1 MKLKYAFLNLFI
13 GCISLLIVNN
23 KLCTS
28 VKAEELLNIE
38 LNKEIQEG
46 KFLIGL
52 KQYLGGENDSF
63 SKKKSIN
70 FITEKGFLNLISSNG
85 IKHKSKQINITWV
98 DLPIKNPKTIERIV
112 FGPFASY
119 ESAKK
124 QADKLKDKGFETT
137 VAYPKNWEVWIPFQD
152 DLPEFELKNKI
163 FRKIKNSQI
172 IPVLRSEYGVMKLKG
187 PVYIYAQEE
196 IKINGVNF
204 GKNFFLIK
212 DLYGTWTLVQKIEFD
227 DYLAGVLPYEIGPN
241 SPLEALKAQAVIART
256 WGIFNSDRFN
266 MDKYHLC
273 ISTQC
278 QVYKPSQITNKKVQK
293 AIEATSNLI
302 LTHSNQPIN
311 AFYHGSNGGVS
322 ATAGESWQIKDY
334 SYFNSIIDGSKSLNE
349 NFKLPIASESDLN
362 NFLDFDQEQFYGSNH
377 SLFRW
382 NKKISSLDIKEKLI
396 KNKLMNINDDV
407 LDLNAIE
414 RGYSGRVIKLE
425 IQTNKVN
432 KSIVL
437 VKDDIRRVL
446 NFIPSNLFTI
456 NKLSD
461 NLWLLRGGGFG
472 HGVGLS
478 QSGAIEMAKLGFSY
492 EQILNHYYRDAKL
505 KKIEILSQRKLSN

>member
-1 MKLKYAFLNLFI
+1 MKLKFAFLYLFL
-13 GCISLLIVNN
+13 GYISLFLINI
-23 KLCTS
+23 KFTS
-28 VKAEELLNIE
+28 NVKGEELQKVE
-38 LNKEIQEG
+38 LNNEIKKG

-63 SKKKSIN
+63 SKKKNIT
-70 FITEKGFLNLISSNG
+70 FITDKGFLNLISSNG
-85 IKHKSKQINITWV
+85 IKHKSKEINISWV
-98 DLPIKNPKTIERIV
+98 DIPIKNPKTIERII

-124 QADKLKDKGFETT
+124 QAEKLKDKGFKTT
-137 VAYPKNWEVWIPFQD
+137 VAYPKNWEVWIPFED

-163 FRKIKNSQI
+163 YRKIKNFQI
-172 IPVLRSEYGVMKLKG
+172 TPVLRSEYSLMKLEG
-187 PVYIYAQEE
+187 PIYIYAQED
-196 IKINGVNF
+196 ITINGVNF
-204 GKNFFLIK
+204 GKNFYLLK

-273 ISTQC
+273 ITTQC
-278 QVYKPSQITNKKVQK
+278 QVYKPPKITNKNVKK

-302 LTHSNQPIN
+302 LTYKNKPIN

-322 ATAGESWQIKDY
+322 ATAGESWQIQDY
-334 SYFNSIIDGSKSLNE
+334 SYFNSIIDGSKSLNKI
-349 NFKLPIASESDLN
+349 FKLPITNESELN
-362 NFLDFDQEQFYGSNH
+362 NFLDFDKEQFYGSNH

-382 NKKISSLDIKEKLI
+382 NKKISSLEIKEKLI
-396 KNKLMNINDDV
+396 KNKLININDDV
-407 LDLNAIE
+407 LDINIFE
-414 RGYSGRVIKLE
+414 RGSSGRVIKLE
-425 IQTNKVN
+425 IRTDKVN

-461 NLWLLRGGGFG
+461 DLWLLRGGGFG

-492 EQILNHYYRDAKL
+492 EQILNHYYRKAKL
-505 KKIEILSQRKLSN
+505 KKFEILSQ

>member
-1 MKLKYAFLNLFI
+1 MKLKFAFLNLFL
-13 GCISLLIVNN
+13 GCISLLLINTKSSSYVM
-23 KLCTS
+23 
-28 VKAEELLNIE
+28 AEELVKVE
-38 LNKEIQEG
+38 LNKEIKKG

-52 KQYLGGENDSF
+52 RQYLGGEKDSF
-63 SKKKSIN
+63 SRKKNIS
-70 FITEKGFLNLISSNG
+70 FITDKGFLNLISSNG
-85 IKHKSKQINITWV
+85 IKYKSKHINITWV
-98 DLPIKNPKTIERIV
+98 DIPIKNPKIIERIV

-124 QADKLKDKGFETT
+124 QAENLKDKGFETT
-137 VAYPKNWEVWIPFQD
+137 VAYPENWEVWIPFEE

-163 FRKIKNSQI
+163 FRKINNIQI
-172 IPVLRSEYGVMKLKG
+172 TPAIKSDYGLMKLEG
-187 PVYIYAQEE
+187 PIHIYSEEE
-196 IKINGVNF
+196 IKINGVTF
-204 GKNFFLIK
+204 GKNFYLIK
-212 DLYGTWTLVQKIEFD
+212 DSYGTWTLVQKIDFD
-227 DYLAGVLPYEIGPN
+227 DYLVGVLPYEIGPN

-256 WGIFNSDRFN
+256 WGIFNSDRFK

-278 QVYKPSQITNKKVQK
+278 QVYKPSKIKNKKVQI

-302 LTHSNQPIN
+302 LMYKNQPIN
-311 AFYHGSNGGVS
+311 AFYHGSNGGLS
-322 ATAGESWQIKDY
+322 ATAGESWQIQDY
-334 SYFNSIIDGSKSLNE
+334 SYFNSILDGSKSLNKI
-349 NFKLPIASESDLN
+349 FKLPITSRSDLN
-362 NFLDFDQEQFYGSNH
+362 DLLNFDKEQFYGSDH

-382 NKKISSLDIKEKLI
+382 NKKISSLEIKEKLI
-396 KNKLMNINDDV
+396 KNKLININENV
-407 LDLNAIE
+407 LDINSIE
-414 RGYSGRVIKLE
+414 RGSSGRVTKME

-446 NFIPSNLFTI
+446 SFIPSNLFTI

-461 NLWLLRGGGFG
+461 DLWLLRGGGFG

-492 EQILNHYYRDAKL
+492 EQILNHYYRGTKL
-505 KKIEILSQRKLSN
+505 KKIEILSQ

>member
-1 MKLKYAFLNLFI
+1 MKLKFTFLKLLL
-13 GCISLLIVNN
+13 GCISLLIINI
-23 KLCTS
+23 KFTS
-28 VKAEELLNIE
+28 NDLVAGELLKVE
-38 LNKEIQEG
+38 LNKEIKKG
-46 KFLIGL
+46 NFLIGL

-63 SKKKSIN
+63 SKKKNIN
-70 FITEKGFLNLISSNG
+70 FITDKGFLNIVSSNG
-85 IKHKSKQINITWV
+85 FIHKSKQINITWE
-98 DLPIKNPKTIERIV
+98 DIPIKNPKTIERIV

-124 QADKLKDKGFETT
+124 QAEKLKDKGYETT
-137 VAYPKNWEVWIPFQD
+137 IAYPKNWEVWIPFED

-163 FRKIKNSQI
+163 FRKLKNFQI
-172 IPVLRSEYGVMKLKG
+172 TPVLRSEYSVMKLEG
-187 PVYIYAQEE
+187 PIYIYAQEE

-204 GKNFFLIK
+204 GKNFYLIK
-212 DLYGTWTLVQKIEFD
+212 DSYGTWTLVQKIEFD

-278 QVYKPSQITNKKVQK
+278 QVYKPPKTKYKKVKK
-293 AIEATSNLI
+293 AIKATSNLI
-302 LTHSNQPIN
+302 LTYENKPIN

-322 ATAGESWQIKDY
+322 ATAGESWQIQDY
-334 SYFNSIIDGSKSLNE
+334 SYFNSIIDGSKSLSKI
-349 NFKLPIASESDLN
+349 FKLPIISESDLN
-362 NFLDFDQEQFYGSNH
+362 NFLDFDKEKFYGSYH

-382 NKKISSLDIKEKLI
+382 NKKISSLEIKAKLI
-396 KNKLMNINDDV
+396 KNELININENV
-407 LDLNAIE
+407 LDLNSIE
-414 RGYSGRVIKLE
+414 RGSSGRVTKLE
-425 IQTNKVN
+425 IKTNKVN

-461 NLWLLRGGGFG
+461 DLWLLRGGGFG

-505 KKIEILSQRKLSN
+505 KKIETLSQ

>member
-1 MKLKYAFLNLFI
+1 MKLKFAFLNLFL
-13 GCISLLIVNN
+13 GCISLFIINTKFSSSLV
-23 KLCTS
+23 
-28 VKAEELLNIE
+28 AEELVKIE
-38 LNKEIQEG
+38 LNKEIKKG

-52 KQYLGGENDSF
+52 KQYLGGEYDSF
-63 SKKKSIN
+63 SRKKNIT
-70 FITEKGFLNLISSNG
+70 FITDKGFLNLISSNG
-85 IKHKSKQINITWV
+85 IKHKSKQINISWV
-98 DLPIKNPKTIERIV
+98 DIPIKNPKIIERIV

-124 QADKLKDKGFETT
+124 QAEKLKDKGFETT
-137 VAYPKNWEVWIPFQD
+137 VAYPKNWEVWIPFED

-172 IPVLRSEYGVMKLKG
+172 TPVLRSEYSVMKLEG
-187 PVYIYAQEE
+187 PIYIYAQED

-204 GKNFFLIK
+204 GKNFYLLK

-256 WGIFNSDRFN
+256 WGIFNSNRFN

-273 ISTQC
+273 ITTQC
-278 QVYKPSQITNKKVQK
+278 QVYKPPKITNKKVQK
-293 AIEATSNLI
+293 AIEETSNLI
-302 LTHSNQPIN
+302 LTYRNQPIN

-322 ATAGESWQIKDY
+322 ATAGESWQIQDY
-334 SYFNSIIDGSKSLNE
+334 SYFNSIIDGSKSLNK
-349 NFKLPIASESDLN
+349 NFKLPIINESDVT
-362 NFLDFDQEQFYGSNH
+362 NFLDFDKEQFYGSNH

-382 NKKISSLDIKEKLI
+382 NKKISSLEIKEKLI
-396 KNKLMNINDDV
+396 KNKLIDVNDDV
-407 LDLNAIE
+407 LNLNSIE
-414 RGYSGRVIKLE
+414 RGPSGRVTKLE
-425 IQTNKVN
+425 IQTTKVK

-461 NLWLLRGGGFG
+461 DLWLLRGGGFG

-505 KKIEILSQRKLSN
+505 KKIEILSQ

>member
-1 MKLKYAFLNLFI
+1 MKLKFAFLNLFL
-13 GCISLLIVNN
+13 GCFSLFLINI
-23 KLCTS
+23 KFTS
-28 VKAEELLNIE
+28 NVKGKELQKVE
-38 LNKEIQEG
+38 LNNQIKKG

-63 SKKKSIN
+63 SKKKNIN
-70 FITEKGFLNLISSNG
+70 FITDKGFLNLISSNG
-85 IKHKSKQINITWV
+85 IKHKSKEINISWV
-98 DLPIKNPKTIERIV
+98 EIPIKNPKTIEKIV

-124 QADKLKDKGFETT
+124 QAEKLKDKGFKTT
-137 VAYPKNWEVWIPFQD
+137 VAYPKNWEVWIPFED
-152 DLPEFELKNKI
+152 DLPEFELKNKVS
-163 FRKIKNSQI
+163 RKIKNFQI
-172 IPVLRSEYGVMKLKG
+172 TPVLKSEYSFMKLEG
-187 PVYIYAQEE
+187 PIYIYAQED
-196 IKINGVNF
+196 ITINGVNF
-204 GKNFFLIK
+204 GKNFYLLK

-256 WGIFNSDRFN
+256 WGIFNADRFK

-273 ISTQC
+273 ITTQC
-278 QVYKPSQITNKKVQK
+278 QVYKPPKITNKNVKK

-302 LTHSNQPIN
+302 LTYRNQPIN

-322 ATAGESWQIKDY
+322 ATAGESWQIQDY
-334 SYFNSIIDGSKSLNE
+334 SYFNSIIDGSKSLNKI
-349 NFKLPIASESDLN
+349 FKLPIINESELN
-362 NFLDFDQEQFYGSNH
+362 NFLDFDKEQFYGSNH

-382 NKKISSLDIKEKLI
+382 NKKISSLEIKEKLI
-396 KNKLMNINDDV
+396 NNKLININDDV
-407 LDLNAIE
+407 LDINSIE
-414 RGYSGRVIKLE
+414 RGSSGRVTKLE
-425 IQTNKVN
+425 IRTDKVN

-446 NFIPSNLFTI
+446 NFVPSNLFTI

-461 NLWLLRGGGFG
+461 DLWLFRGGGFG

-492 EQILNHYYRDAKL
+492 EQILNHYYRKAKL
-505 KKIEILSQRKLSN
+505 KKFEILSQ

>member
-1 MKLKYAFLNLFI
+1 MKLKFAFLNLFL
-13 GCISLLIVNN
+13 GCISLLTINTKFTAN
-23 KLCTS
+23 
-28 VKAEELLNIE
+28 VKGEELLKVE
-38 LNKEIQEG
+38 LNDEIKKG

-63 SKKKSIN
+63 SKKKNIN
-70 FITEKGFLNLISSNG
+70 FVTDKGFLNLISSNG
-85 IKHKSKQINITWV
+85 IKYKSKQINISWV
-98 DLPIKNPKTIERIV
+98 DIPIKNPKTIERIV

-124 QADKLKDKGFETT
+124 QAEKLKNKGFETS
-137 VAYPKNWEVWIPFQD
+137 VAYPKNWEVWIPFKG
-152 DLPEFELKNKI
+152 DLPDFELKNKI
-163 FRKIKNSQI
+163 SRKIKNYQI
-172 IPVLRSEYGVMKLKG
+172 TPVLRNEYSVMKLEG
-187 PVYIYAQEE
+187 PIYIYAQEE
-196 IKINGVNF
+196 IQINGVNF
-204 GKNFFLIK
+204 GKHFYLIK
-212 DLYGTWTLVQKIEFD
+212 DSYGTWTLVQKIEFD
-227 DYLAGVLPYEIGPN
+227 EYLAGVLPYEIGPN

-266 MDKYHLC
+266 MDNYHLC

-278 QVYKPSQITNKKVQK
+278 QVYKPSKISNKNIQK

-302 LTHSNQPIN
+302 LTYGNKPIN

-322 ATAGESWQIKDY
+322 ATAGESWQIQDY
-334 SYFNSIIDGSKSLNE
+334 SYFNSIIDGSKSLNKF
-349 NFKLPIASESDLN
+349 FKLPITNESDLN
-362 NFLDFDQEQFYGSNH
+362 NFLDFDKEQFYGSNH

-382 NKKISSLDIKEKLI
+382 KKKISSLEIKEKLI
-396 KNKLMNINDDV
+396 QNNLINVNDDV
-407 LDLNAIE
+407 MDLNSIE
-414 RGYSGRVIKLE
+414 RGSSGRVIKLE
-425 IQTNKVN
+425 IQTDKVN

-461 NLWLLRGGGFG
+461 DLWLLKGGGFG

-492 EQILNHYYRDAKL
+492 EQILNHYYRDVKL
-505 KKIEILSQRKLSN
+505 KKIEILSQ

>member
-1 MKLKYAFLNLFI
+1 MKLKFAFLYLFL
-13 GCISLLIVNN
+13 GCISLFLIDI
-23 KLCTS
+23 KFTS
-28 VKAEELLNIE
+28 TVKGEELQKVE
-38 LNKEIQEG
+38 LNNEIKKG

-63 SKKKSIN
+63 SKKKNIN
-70 FITEKGFLNLISSNG
+70 FITDKGFLNLISSNG
-85 IKHKSKQINITWV
+85 IKHKSREINISWV
-98 DLPIKNPKTIERIV
+98 DIPIKNPKTIERIV

-124 QADKLKDKGFETT
+124 QAEKLKDKGFKTT
-137 VAYPKNWEVWIPFQD
+137 VAYPKNWEVWIPFED

-163 FRKIKNSQI
+163 SRKIKNLQI
-172 IPVLRSEYGVMKLKG
+172 TPVLRSEYNLMKLEG
-187 PVYIYAQEE
+187 PIYIFAQED
-196 IKINGVNF
+196 ITINGVNF
-204 GKNFFLIK
+204 GKNFYLLK

-273 ISTQC
+273 ITTQC
-278 QVYKPSQITNKKVQK
+278 QVYKPPKKTNKKVKK

-302 LTHSNQPIN
+302 LTYRNQPIN
-311 AFYHGSNGGVS
+311 AFYHGSNGGLS
-322 ATAGESWQIKDY
+322 ATAAESWQIQDY
-334 SYFNSIIDGSKSLNE
+334 SYFNSIIDGSKSLNKI
-349 NFKLPIASESDLN
+349 FKLPITNESDLN
-362 NFLDFDQEQFYGSNH
+362 NFLEFDKKQFYGSNH

-382 NKKISSLDIKEKLI
+382 NKKISSLEIKQKLI
-396 KNKLMNINDDV
+396 KNKLININDDV
-407 LDLNAIE
+407 LDINSIE
-414 RGYSGRVIKLE
+414 HGSSGRVTKLE
-425 IQTNKVN
+425 IRTDKVN

-456 NKLSD
+456 NKLND
-461 NLWLLRGGGFG
+461 DLWLLRGGGFG

-492 EQILNHYYRDAKL
+492 EQILNHYYRKAKL
-505 KKIEILSQRKLSN
+505 KKFEILSQ

>member
-1 MKLKYAFLNLFI
+1 MKLKFVFLNLFL
-13 GCISLLIVNN
+13 GCISLIVIDTKFSFN
-23 KLCTS
+23 
-28 VKAEELLNIE
+28 VKAEELLDVE
-38 LNKEIQEG
+38 LNNEIKKG

-63 SKKKSIN
+63 SQKKNIN
-70 FITEKGFLNLISSNG
+70 FITDKGFLNLISSNG
-85 IKHKSKQINITWV
+85 IKHKSKQINISWV
-98 DLPIKNPKTIERIV
+98 DIPIKNPKTIERIV

-124 QADKLKDKGFETT
+124 QADKLKDKGYETT
-137 VAYPKNWEVWIPFQD
+137 VAYPKNWEVWIPFVD
-152 DLPEFELKNKI
+152 DLPEFELKNTI
-163 FRKIKNSQI
+163 FRKIKNFQI
-172 IPVLRSEYGVMKLKG
+172 SPVLRSEYTVMKLEG
-187 PVYIYAQEE
+187 PIYIYAQEE

-204 GKNFFLIK
+204 GKNFYLIK
-212 DLYGTWTLVQKIEFD
+212 DSYGTWTLVQKIKFD

-273 ISTQC
+273 ITTQC
-278 QVYKPSQITNKKVQK
+278 QVYKPSKVTNKKVQK

-302 LTHSNQPIN
+302 LTYGNQPIN

-322 ATAGESWQIKDY
+322 ATAGESWQIQDY
-334 SYFNSIIDGSKSLNE
+334 SYFNAIIDGSKSLNK
-349 NFKLPIASESDLN
+349 NFKLPITSESDLN
-362 NFLDFDQEQFYGSNH
+362 NFLDFDKEQFYGSNH

-382 NKKISSLDIKEKLI
+382 NKKISSLEIKEKLI
-396 KNKLMNINDDV
+396 KNKLININENV
-407 LDLNAIE
+407 LDLNSIE
-414 RGYSGRVIKLE
+414 RGSSGRVTKLE
-425 IQTNKVN
+425 IQTNKDN

-461 NLWLLRGGGFG
+461 DLWLLRGGGFG

-505 KKIEILSQRKLSN
+505 KKIEILSQ

>member
-1 MKLKYAFLNLFI
+1 MKLKFAFLNLFL
-13 GCISLLIVNN
+13 GCISLFIIT
-23 KLCTS
+23 TS
-28 VKAEELLNIE
+28 FTSNIKGEELQKVE
-38 LNKEIQEG
+38 LNNEIKNG

-63 SKKKSIN
+63 SKKKNIN
-70 FITEKGFLNLISSNG
+70 FITDKGFLNLISSNG
-85 IKHKSKQINITWV
+85 IKHKSKQINISWG
-98 DLPIKNPKTIERIV
+98 DIPIKNPKTIERIV

-124 QADKLKDKGFETT
+124 QAEKLKDKGFDSN
-137 VAYPKNWEVWIPFQD
+137 VAYPKNWEVWIPFEEN
-152 DLPEFELKNKI
+152 LPEFELKNKI
-163 FRKIKNSQI
+163 FRKIKNIQI
-172 IPVLRSEYGVMKLKG
+172 TPFLKSEYSFMKLEG
-187 PVYIYAQEE
+187 PIHIYAEEE
-196 IKINGVNF
+196 IKINDVNF
-204 GKNFFLIK
+204 GNNFYLIQ
-212 DLYGTWTLVQKIEFD
+212 DLYGTWTLIQKIKFD
-227 DYLAGVLPYEIGPN
+227 DYLEGVLPHEIGPS

-256 WGIFNSDRFN
+256 WGIYNSDRFN

-278 QVYKPSQITNKKVQK
+278 QVYKPFKITNKKVQI

-302 LTHSNQPIN
+302 LTYGNQPIN

-322 ATAGESWQIKDY
+322 ATAGESWHIQDY
-334 SYFNSIIDGSKSLNE
+334 SYFNSIIDGSKSLNK
-349 NFKLPIASESDLN
+349 NFKLPISSESDLN
-362 NFLDFDQEQFYGSNH
+362 NFLDFDKEQFYGSNH

-382 NKKISSLDIKEKLI
+382 NKKISSLEIKEKLI
-396 KNKLMNINDDV
+396 KNKLIDINDDV
-407 LDLNAIE
+407 LDLNSIE
-414 RGYSGRVIKLE
+414 RGSSGRVTKLE

-432 KSIVL
+432 KAIVL

-461 NLWLLRGGGFG
+461 DLWLLRGGGFG

-478 QSGAIEMAKLGFSY
+478 QSGAIEMAELGFSY
-492 EQILNHYYRDAKL
+492 EQILNHYYRSAKL
-505 KKIEILSQRKLSN
+505 EKIEILSQ

>member
-1 MKLKYAFLNLFI
+1 MKLKFAFLNLFL
-13 GCISLLIVNN
+13 GCISLLIIET
-23 KLCTS
+23 KFTS
-28 VKAEELLNIE
+28 NLKGGELIKVE
-38 LNKEIQEG
+38 LSNEIKKG

-63 SKKKSIN
+63 SKEKSIK
-70 FITEKGFLNLISSNG
+70 FITDKGFLNLISSNG
-85 IKHKSKQINITWV
+85 IKYKSKQINISWV
-98 DLPIKNPKTIERIV
+98 DIPIKNPKTIERIV

-124 QADKLKDKGFETT
+124 QAEKLKNKGFEAT
-137 VAYPKNWEVWIPFQD
+137 VAYPKNWEVWIPFED
-152 DLPEFELKNKI
+152 DLPKFELKNKI
-163 FRKIKNSQI
+163 SRKIKKFQI
-172 IPVLRSEYGVMKLKG
+172 TPVLRNEYSVMKLKG
-187 PVYIYAQEE
+187 PIYINAQEE

-204 GKNFFLIK
+204 GKNFYLIK
-212 DLYGTWTLVQKIEFD
+212 DSYGTWTLVQKIEFD

-278 QVYKPSQITNKKVQK
+278 QVYKPSKTLNKNVQK
-293 AIEATSNLI
+293 AIQATSNLI
-302 LTHSNQPIN
+302 LTYGNQPIN

-322 ATAGESWQIKDY
+322 ATAGESWQIQDY
-334 SYFNSIIDGSKSLNE
+334 SYFNSIIDGSKSLNKI
-349 NFKLPIASESDLN
+349 FKLPITNESDLN
-362 NFLDFDQEQFYGSNH
+362 NFLDFDKEQFYGNNH

-382 NKKISSLDIKEKLI
+382 NKKISSLKVKEKLI
-396 KNKLMNINDDV
+396 KNKLININDDV
-407 LDLNAIE
+407 LDLNSIE
-414 RGYSGRVIKLE
+414 RGSSGRVTKLE
-425 IQTNKVN
+425 IKTDKVN

-461 NLWLLRGGGFG
+461 DLWVFRGGGFG

-492 EQILNHYYRDAKL
+492 EQILNHYYRNAKL
-505 KKIEILSQRKLSN
+505 KKIEILSQ

>member
-1 MKLKYAFLNLFI
+1 MKLKFAFFCLFL
-13 GCISLLIVNN
+13 GCIYTLTINPKFTPSL
-23 KLCTS
+23 
-28 VKAEELLNIE
+28 KAEDLLKVD
-38 LNKEIQEG
+38 LNNEIKKG

-52 KQYLGGENDSF
+52 KQYLGGKNDSF
-63 SKKKSIN
+63 SKKKNIN
-70 FITEKGFLNLISSNG
+70 ISTDKGFLSLISSNG
-85 IKHKSKQINITWV
+85 IKHKSKKINISWV
-98 DLPIKNPKTIERIV
+98 DIPIKNPKTIERIV

-119 ESAKK
+119 ESAAKE
-124 QADKLKDKGFETT
+124 AEKLKDKGYETT
-137 VAYPKNWEVWIPFQD
+137 IAYPKNWEVWIPFED

-163 FRKIKNSQI
+163 FRKIKNFQI
-172 IPVLRSEYGVMKLKG
+172 TPVLKSEYSVMKLEG
-187 PVYIYAQEE
+187 PIYVYAQEE
-196 IKINGVNF
+196 IKINGENF
-204 GKNFFLIK
+204 GKNFYLIK
-212 DLYGTWTLVQKIEFD
+212 DSYGTWTLVQKIEFD

-273 ISTQC
+273 ITTQC
-278 QVYKPSQITNKKVQK
+278 QVYKPSKIKNIKVQK

-302 LTHSNQPIN
+302 LTYGNQPIN

-322 ATAGESWQIKDY
+322 ATAGESWQIQDY
-334 SYFNSIIDGSKSLNE
+334 SYFNSIIDGSKALNKK
-349 NFKLPIASESDLN
+349 FKLPITNESDLN
-362 NFLDFDQEQFYGSNH
+362 NFLNFDKEQFYGSNH

-382 NKKISSLDIKEKLI
+382 SKKISSLQIKENLI
-396 KNKLMNINDDV
+396 KNKLININDDV
-407 LDLNAIE
+407 LDLIPIE
-414 RGYSGRVIKLE
+414 RGYSGRVTKLE

-432 KSIVL
+432 QSIVL

-461 NLWLLRGGGFG
+461 DLWLLRGGGFG

-492 EQILNHYYRDAKL
+492 EQILNHYYRDVKL
-505 KKIEILSQRKLSN
+505 KKIEILSQ

>member
-1 MKLKYAFLNLFI
+1 MKLKFAFLNLFL
-13 GCISLLIVNN
+13 GCISLLLINTKFSSN
-23 KLCTS
+23 LKG
-28 VKAEELLNIE
+28 EELQKVE
-38 LNKEIQEG
+38 LNNEIKKG

-63 SKKKSIN
+63 SKKKNIN
-70 FITEKGFLNLISSNG
+70 FITDKGFLNLISSNG
-85 IKHKSKQINITWV
+85 IKHKSKQINISWV
-98 DLPIKNPKTIERIV
+98 DIPIKNPKIIERIV

-124 QADKLKDKGFETT
+124 QAEKLKDKGLETT
-137 VAYPKNWEVWIPFQD
+137 VAYPKNWEVWIPFED

-163 FRKIKNSQI
+163 FRKIKNFQI
-172 IPVLRSEYGVMKLKG
+172 TPVLKSEYSVMKLEG
-187 PVYIYAQEE
+187 PIYIYAQEE

-204 GKNFFLIK
+204 GKNFYLLK

-273 ISTQC
+273 ITTQC
-278 QVYKPSQITNKKVQK
+278 QVYKPPKITNKKVLK
-293 AIEATSNLI
+293 AIEATSDLI
-302 LTHSNQPIN
+302 LTNRNKPIN

-322 ATAGESWQIKDY
+322 ATAGESWQIQDF
-334 SYFNSIIDGSKSLNE
+334 SYFNSIIDGSKSLNKI
-349 NFKLPIASESDLN
+349 FKLPITNESDLN
-362 NFLDFDQEQFYGSNH
+362 NFLDFDKEQFYGSNH
-377 SLFRW
+377 PLFRW
-382 NKKISSLDIKEKLI
+382 NKKISSLEIKEKLL
-396 KNKLMNINDDV
+396 KNKLININEEV
-407 LDLNAIE
+407 LNLISIE
-414 RGYSGRVIKLE
+414 RGSSGRVKKLE
-425 IQTNKVN
+425 IQTDKGNS
-432 KSIVL
+432 SIVL
-437 VKDDIRRVL
+437 VKDDIRRIL

-456 NKLSD
+456 NKLND
-461 NLWLLRGGGFG
+461 DLWLLRGGGFG

-505 KKIEILSQRKLSN
+505 KKFEILSQ

>member
-1 MKLKYAFLNLFI
+1 MKLKFAFLNLFL
-13 GCISLLIVNN
+13 GFISLLIINIKFSSN
-23 KLCTS
+23 LKS
-28 VKAEELLNIE
+28 EDLLKIE
-38 LNKEIQEG
+38 LNTEIKKG
-46 KFLIGL
+46 NFLIGL

-63 SKKKSIN
+63 SKKKKIN
-70 FITEKGFLNLISSNG
+70 FIVDKGFLNLISSNG
-85 IKHKSKQINITWV
+85 VKHKSKQINITWV
-98 DLPIKNPKTIERIV
+98 DIPIKNPKIIERVV

-124 QADKLKDKGFETT
+124 QAEKLKDKGFETT
-137 VAYPKNWEVWIPFQD
+137 IAYPKNWEVWIPFED

-163 FRKIKNSQI
+163 FRKIKNFQI
-172 IPVLRSEYGVMKLKG
+172 SPVIRSEYSVIKLEG
-187 PVYIYAQEE
+187 PIYIYAQEE

-204 GKNFFLIK
+204 GKNFYLIK
-212 DLYGTWTLVQKIEFD
+212 DSYGTWTLVQKIEFD

-278 QVYKPSQITNKKVQK
+278 QVYKPSKIKNKKVQK
-293 AIEATSNLI
+293 AIELTSNLI
-302 LTHSNQPIN
+302 LTSNDKPIN

-322 ATAGESWQIKDY
+322 STAGESWQIRNY
-334 SYFNSIIDGSKSLNE
+334 SYFNSIIDGPKALNKI
-349 NFKLPIASESDLN
+349 FKLPVSTDSDLN
-362 NFLDFDQEQFYGSNH
+362 NFLDFEKGKFYGSNH

-382 NKKISSLDIKEKLI
+382 NKKITSFEIKEKLI
-396 KNKLMNINDDV
+396 KNKLLNINENV
-407 LDLNAIE
+407 LDLNSIE
-414 RGYSGRVIKLE
+414 RGFSGRVTKLE
-425 IQTNKVN
+425 IQTNNVN
-432 KSIVL
+432 RPIVL

-461 NLWLLRGGGFG
+461 DLWLLRGGGFG

-492 EQILNHYYRDAKL
+492 EQILNHYYRDTKL
-505 KKIEILSQRKLSN
+505 KKIEILSK